1 MLTHKTTLPNGTV
14 IEFFDNTGDGEFFDF
29 LGLPTEQKRHFQAKN
44 HRMQA
49 VKKARKNAKLARR
62 KNR

>member
-1 MLTHKTTLPNGTV
+1 MLTHRTTLPNGTV
-14 IEFFDNTGDGEFFDF
+14 IELFDGTDDGMFFHS
-29 LGLPTEQKRHFQAKN
+29 LGLPTEQNRHFKAKN
-44 HRMQA
+44 HRIQA

>member
-44 HRMQA
+44 CKISETEKPLNIIFLQP
-49 VKKARKNAKLARR
+49 
-62 KNR
+62 